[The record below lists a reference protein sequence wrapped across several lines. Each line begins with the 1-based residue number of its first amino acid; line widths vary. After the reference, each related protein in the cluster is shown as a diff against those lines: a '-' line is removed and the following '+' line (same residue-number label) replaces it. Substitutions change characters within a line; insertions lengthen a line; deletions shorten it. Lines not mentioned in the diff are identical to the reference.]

1 MTNVL
6 FNAQVKVYRMSTP
19 EHQFT
24 GVGSLILGMSGAVAV
39 FKAVYIDKMALNCA
53 FIGIGVNS
61 KAPLGIVSFAE
72 NGIMTIMGA
81 MLIFSSLSPQS
92 VKSMVSPN
100 TVSPEIGYHQPQK
113 LGPIY
118 PATSLTGKRSINC
131 IALPAF
137 FRKDSLTK
145 GA

>member
-6 FNAQVKVYRMSTP
+6 FNAPVKVYRMSTP

-24 GVGSLILGMSGAVAV
+24 GVGSLMLGMSGAVAV

-53 FIGIGVNS
+53 CIGGNS